1 MSQITTFKIRDH
13 ITTGKEDSK
22 GYVRAQCPSCILQPS
37 TKGKDKGKNTNLSVS
52 PEGAYKCHAGCSTDD
67 IRNAIGQP
75 KERQTYAAPSIKNT
89 GTLTLTQV
97 LENQETLKSGDNCLA
112 WLLDRGLDAMAIDHY
127 QIGACRTKIGD
138 RFYPAIS
145 IPVPDGHGQYH
156 NIKRPIPWVPKEEQP
171 PSYKKWSQWGV
182 KATIWVTHEA
192 PATAEYW
199 LVEGMWDAIALGWMV
214 KNDESIADRVTVC
227 TSTAGSGNVPDGWEI
242 DQWMPV
248 QCPIVVW
255 YDLDAAGF
263 SGAMKWKDKLGT
275 RVVIADVG
283 LGDEDKPDGYDVSDA
298 IEGGVALAEF
308 WIEAQ
313 TAIARVERAATYSQ
327 PAKNEKAENP
337 LRAHLFKN
345 DEYIAQAP
353 DYIDWL
359 VQDLLTPNELF
370 VLGMPPRGGKSL
382 LGLTLAKA
390 IAGGTPFL
398 DRPTTQGSVIYV
410 NLEDGPTKVKIR
422 QVQQDWAE
430 GLPVYW
436 LDRFKLSALTHLKE
450 LAQEIGDVRLVI
462 LDTLSRV
469 RDDGLDES
477 SSKLSQVL
485 EPLQEW
491 CAEAGICCL
500 LVHHTGKISAESSP
514 DADPFDKL
522 LRGSSAIRSTC
533 RGAIVITAGA
543 ESYRLI
549 AENGYTDR
557 LDLAVRLNPDTLEW
571 RLVGNWTPRIDGD
584 MKTQILDMLNHCGES
599 NVADIARQLNF
610 NASSVSTVMSRLH
623 RDEMVSKRGGSG
635 RIAATYTRSSNLLKQ
650 QSLQFEHPNPI
661 TASDTSLLK
670 QKNIP
675 LAIDAKSDQLAKSD
689 HPMYQPDT
697 KSAQT
702 VSSCEQPLITFAPID
717 HFSPSALEL
726 FEQSSSPDGAS
737 VPCSNSEI
745 TSLSKIELGQ
755 KVTANRPGLL
765 PRVRNSK
772 VIAVN
777 LPPVLDTAGRLSP
790 GVMLRKGKEE
800 VVVAESDC
808 VRTFF

>member
-1 MSQITTFKIRDH
+1 MSPFDIRNHVDFN
-13 ITTGKEDSK
+13 SK
-22 GYVRAQCPSCILQPS
+22 GRAQCPCCLLD
-37 TKGKDKGKNTNLSVS
+37 GKKEANLSVMES
-52 PEGAYKCHAGCSTDD
+52 GAYKCHRGHTPAE
-67 IRNAIGQP
+67 IREQLGQP
-75 KERQTYAAPSIKNT
+75 KNQQVAPPKPEKNTNLTERQ
-89 GTLTLTQV
+89 V
-97 LENQETLKSGDNCLA
+97 LANQERLKSGEHCLT

-127 QIGACRTKIGD
+127 KLGAVRAKSPLGGHMA
-138 RFYPAIS
+138 AIS
-145 IPVPDGHGQYH
+145 IPIPDGHGRYFTK
-156 NIKRPIPWVPKEEQP
+156 KRIAPWVDSDGTPARDRIRGNAP
-171 PSYKKWSQWGV
+171 KWSQYGV
-182 KATIWVTHEA
+182 SSTIYVTHD
-192 PATAEYW
+192 ATGGVQQYW
-199 LVEGMWDAIALGWMV
+199 LCEGEWDAITLGWAV
-214 KNDESIADRVTVC
+214 KNDPMLSEIITVA
-227 TSTAGSGNVPDGWEI
+227 TSTTGAGNVPPGQEI
-242 DQWMPV
+242 DRWMPV
-248 QCPIVVW
+248 QVPIVTW
-255 YDLDAAGF
+255 FDLDKAGRA
-263 SGAMKWKDKLGT
+263 GAEKWWAKLGA
-275 RVVIADVG
+275 RVAIADVG
-283 LGDEDKPDGYDVSDA
+283 LGDEDKPEGYDISDA
-298 IEGGVALAEF
+298 LNAGIDLAALY
-308 WIEAQ
+308 IEAQ
-313 TAIARVERAATYSQ
+313 TAIARVERTEAYSQ
-327 PAKNEKAENP
+327 PPKKEKAENP

-390 IAGGTPFL
+390 IASGTPFL

-436 LDRFKLSALTHLKE
+436 LDRFKLSALIHLKE

-491 CAEAGICCL
+491 CAETGICCL

-584 MKTQILDMLNHCGES
+584 MKTQILDLLNLTGES
-599 NVADIARQLNF
+599 TVADIARNLNF
-610 NASSVSTVMSRLH
+610 NAASVSTIMSRLH
-623 RDEMVSKRGGSG
+623 RDEMISKRGGSG
-635 RIAATYTRSSNLLKQ
+635 RVAATYTRSSNLLKQ
-650 QSLQFEHPNPI
+650 RELQFEHPNPD

-675 LAIDAKSDQLAKSD
+675 PVITAKSDQLAKSD
-689 HPMYQPDT
+689 QPMYHADT
-697 KSAQT
+697 ESAQT

-717 HFSPSALEL
+717 HFSPSAIYM
-726 FEQSSSPDGAS
+726 FEQSCNPDGVS
-737 VPCSNSEI
+737 VPCSNSDLK
-745 TSLSKIELGQ
+745 SLSKFELGQ
-755 KVTANRPGLL
+755 KIDARRVGAAS
-765 PRVRNSK
+765 VRNGT
-772 VIAVN
+772 ILAID
-777 LPPVLDTAGRLSP
+777 LPPVIGTDGKLSP
-790 GVMLRKGKEE
+790 GVKVRWYRQVLI
-800 VVVAESDC
+800 VAQSDC
-808 VRTFF
+808 EVIDG